1 MSSEEPRSSA
11 TPGEETPTRLVL
23 GTAGHI
29 DHGKTALV
37 RALTGVETDRLP
49 EEQARGITID
59 LGFAPLDLEDGLRVG
74 VVDVPGHERLVRTMV
89 AGAVGIDLLMLVVA
103 ADEGVMPQTRE
114 HLAICELLG
123 LRGGLVALTKSDL
136 VEPELA
142 ELAAE
147 EVRELLARGPLA
159 GAPVLPVS
167 SQTGE
172 GIDALR
178 AALGRLTRDT
188 PPRTARRGP
197 PRLAVDRSFEMK
209 GFGSVVTGTLVG
221 GEISVGDSVEV
232 LPGGRQGRVR
242 GLQSHGEARDAG
254 AAGQRCALNLHG
266 IPLDELARGQT
277 VTLPGGVPLTQTLDV
292 ELHWLASAPR
302 CEGPTAASF
311 LIGTAEHRVHVAP
324 IGGEHFEP
332 GEVGFARVHVEGEP
346 AVALPGD
353 RFVLRGFARTEIG
366 ATLGGGSVLDVA
378 PPHRRRSDPGLLA
391 DLTQLAGGEPEA
403 ALSVRI
409 LRCGLQGISRQRLQ
423 LETGLEELQLR
434 KALESLDA
442 EGGAVAR
449 AGEQLYV
456 GRASLE
462 AVEARLLASLDAFH
476 AREPLQPGMPT
487 ATLRGALPEN
497 VAPAVAEAALS
508 GLAARGAL
516 QLEGKRARRPDH
528 RSEPQGED
536 AALAERLCAILAEA
550 ALDPPALRNLTER
563 LGAPAERLLPLLAFL
578 EHSRRVVRAG
588 GELFFDASAVDAL
601 RERVQAHFAEHDSL
615 DTPTYKTLIGT
626 TRRTAVPLMELFDAE
641 HLTVRRDNVRRLL
654 RG

>member
-1 MSSEEPRSSA
+1 MSSEEPRSSP
-11 TPGEETPTRLVL
+11 TPGEKTPTRLVL

-49 EEQARGITID
+49 EEKARGITID
-59 LGFAPLDLEDGLRVG
+59 LGFAPLDLEAGLRVG

-136 VEPELA
+136 VDPELA

-147 EVRELLARGPLA
+147 EVRELLADGPLA

-167 SQTGE
+167 SQTGA

-178 AALGRLTRDT
+178 AALTLLTRDT

-221 GEISVGDSVEV
+221 GEISVGDSVEI
-232 LPGGRQGRVR
+232 LPGGSQGRVR
-242 GLQSHGEARDAG
+242 GLQSHGEARQSG
-254 AAGQRCALNLHG
+254 AAGQRCALNLQG
-266 IPLDELARGQT
+266 IALDELARGQT
-277 VTLPGGVPLTQTLDV
+277 VTLPASVPLTRTLDV
-292 ELHWLASAPR
+292 EVQWLASAPR

-324 IGGEHFEP
+324 IGSECLEP
-332 GEVGFARVHVEGEP
+332 GELGFARVHVEGED

-366 ATLGGGSVLDVA
+366 ATLGGGNVLDVA

-391 DLTQLAGGEPEA
+391 DLAQLASGEPEA
-403 ALSVRI
+403 ALTVRI
-409 LRCGLQGISRQRLQ
+409 LRCGLRGISRQRLQ
-423 LETGLEELQLR
+423 LETGLEEAELR
-434 KALESLDA
+434 KALESLEA

-449 AGEQLYV
+449 AGDQLYA

-476 AREPLQPGMPT
+476 AREPLKPGMPT

-497 VAPAVAEAALS
+497 VAPALAESALS
-508 GLAARGAL
+508 SLAASGAL
-516 QLEGKRARRPDH
+516 HLQGKRARRPDH

-536 AALAERLCAILAEA
+536 ATLAERLCEILAEA
-550 ALDPPALRNLTER
+550 ALDPPALRDLAER
-563 LGAPAERLLPLLAFL
+563 LGKPIDHLLPLLVFL
-578 EHSRRVVRAG
+578 EHSQRVVRAS

-601 RERVQAHFAEHDSL
+601 RERVRAHFAQHDSL
-615 DTPTYKTLIGT
+615 DTPTYKSLIGT